1 LPFSA
6 PVLALN
12 DYHGLTGKGHA
23 NASGNTCT
31 RNIKPKMSVPLI
43 VDTQHPFQV
52 IIIIISETASIP
64 FCYKR
69 LQTIRKFLIANI
81 PDMTGWPDGKNT
93 SYLRISVSM
102 ASRQKRS
109 AFFMDLA
116 DYLV

>member
-1 LPFSA
+1 
-6 PVLALN
+6 
-12 DYHGLTGKGHA
+12 
-23 NASGNTCT
+23 
-31 RNIKPKMSVPLI
+31 MS
-43 VDTQHPFQV
+43 DTQHAFQT
-52 IIIIISETASIP
+52 IIIIPETASIP

-69 LQTIRKFLIANI
+69 LQIIRNFLTVNT
-81 PDMTGWPDGKNT
+81 PNKRGWSDGKNI